1 MVICEKYLLT
11 HSLQNGSFSMCF
23 TYWGGSDSKSICLQW
38 GRPGFDPLFRK
49 KPCTRK
55 WHPTPVLLPG
65 KSHGW
70 RNLVGYSPWGRKESD
85 MTEWLHFLSFF
96 LSFFLFLLRNLSLKK
111 HSKRK
116 KKHPTGTY
124 IYQII
129 DQLIFFSWIGPVNV
143 LMPLWLLIQFQGSP
157 LWCYICSVS
166 KYYCFN

>member
-96 LSFFLFLLRNLSLKK
+96 LSFPVEKPQSQKTLKK
-111 HSKRK
+111 K
-116 KKHPTGTY
+116 KKTPHRDLHLPNNRPAH
-124 IYQII
+124 I
-129 DQLIFFSWIGPVNV
+129 L
-143 LMPLWLLIQFQGSP
+143 LMDWTSECTHAPLTADTISRISIVMLHLF
-157 LWCYICSVS
+157 C
-166 KYYCFN
+166 K

>member
-23 TYWGGSDSKSICLQW
+23 TYWGGSDSKSICLQC
-38 GRPGFDPLFRK
+38 GRPGFNPSFRK

-55 WHPTPVLLPG
+55 WQSSSVFLPG

-70 RNLVGYSPWGRKESD
+70 RSLVGYSPWGRKELE
-85 MTEWLHFLSFF
+85 MTEWLHF

-116 KKHPTGTY
+116 KKKQHPTGTY

-129 DQLIFFSWIGPVNV
+129 DTAHILLMDWTSECSSCPSDCWYNFKDLHCDATFV
-143 LMPLWLLIQFQGSP
+143 L
-157 LWCYICSVS
+157 
-166 KYYCFN
+166 